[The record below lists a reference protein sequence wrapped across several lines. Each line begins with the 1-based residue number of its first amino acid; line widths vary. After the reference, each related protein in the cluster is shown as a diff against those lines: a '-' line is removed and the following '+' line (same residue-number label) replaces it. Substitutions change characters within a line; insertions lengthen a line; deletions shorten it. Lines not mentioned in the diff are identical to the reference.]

1 MLKLKEQKSRL
12 IDDMNRKK
20 NVEKLSDSGTIDRLL
35 REYYD
40 SIKEVMSDDS
50 VERINKNT
58 KKMLSMVGQSKN
70 GSTKGNAF

>member
-1 MLKLKEQKSRL
+1 
-12 IDDMNRKK
+12 MNRKK

>member
-1 MLKLKEQKSRL
+1 MK
-12 IDDMNRKK
+12 RKK

>member
-1 MLKLKEQKSRL
+1 MK
-12 IDDMNRKK
+12 RKK

-70 GSTKGNAF
+70 GSTKGNAFQAFIEGLEKKKDK

>member
-12 IDDMNRKK
+12 IDDMKRKK